1 MKANWKI
8 IDNNNTFQNIEKEF
22 LNIVGNEKLA
32 RILINRKIDTLEKLN
47 SFLNPD
53 DLYALDYNVFTDME
67 KVLSR
72 IDKAIINDENII
84 IYGDFD
90 CDGVTSTAVLYKTL
104 KEIGANVDYYIPN
117 RVDESHGLNTKA
129 LVKIL
134 SKKKAK
140 LIITCD
146 CATSDIEEAKFIKS
160 FNCDLII
167 TDHHISKKELPAA
180 YAILNPKVHG
190 SLNENLSLNQIESLN
205 ELSGVGVAFKLSLA
219 LINKYNK
226 SKKLIEDLIVLV
238 TIGTIGDVVPILNEN
253 RYFVK
258 SGLNIIEK
266 ANKGI
271 QRLID
276 THPYASANKN
286 ITSDFVAF
294 QIVPKI
300 NAEGRLTSINEAFT
314 LLTSDDEDEI
324 NYAIMTLTTL
334 NEQRQSLCNEV
345 FIEAKEMIKHENLNK
360 NDAIILYNPNW
371 HPGIVGIV
379 ASKIVERY
387 NRPAILF
394 TYDKIKKLY
403 RASGRSVDEVDIHEL
418 IKTQSEFL
426 EFYGGHKGA
435 IGCAFSEKVITFD
448 NLKANL
454 NKALNEMTEDIT
466 YNKYVYID
474 SNVDFEDLT
483 VDFVNKISRFEP
495 FGEGMKAP
503 LFLLKDVILKEKR
516 VIGANNNHLKFHIC
530 SKNNTDRT
538 IECVLWNKTDIYA
551 KIDSEI
557 DIIFAPKLSQFNGD
571 TKVQLEIVDVDSK
584 QSVKSV
590 NSSNDGENTL
600 KEVIKKA
607 CGMIVYA
614 SRYKNGEIDLN
625 ILSEKLSVS
634 TNFMIIFFKILND
647 IKMINIKKYRSS
659 IIWYEFIGS
668 KGMHSIISNSRFE
681 NLNNEYQEIT
691 ANKELELSM

>member
-1 MKANWKI
+1 MKSNWKI
-8 IDNNNTFQNIEKEF
+8 IDDNKTFQNIEKEF
-22 LNIVGNEKLA
+22 LNIAGNEKLA

-47 SFLNPD
+47 NFLNPND
-53 DLYALDYNVFTDME
+53 SYAFDYNVFTDME

-72 IDKAIINDENII
+72 IDKAINNNENII

-167 TDHHISKKELPAA
+167 TDHHISKKELPFS
-180 YAILNPKVHG
+180 YAILNPKAQG
-190 SLNENLSLNQIESLN
+190 SLNEDLSLSRIESLN
-205 ELSGVGVAFKLSLA
+205 ELSGVGVAFKLALA

-226 SKKLIEDLIVLV
+226 PNELIEDLIVLV

-258 SGLNIIEK
+258 SGLNLINK

-276 THPYASANKN
+276 THPHALANKN

-314 LLTSDDEDEI
+314 LLTSKDEDEI

-345 FIEAKEMIKHENLNK
+345 FIEAKEMIKNENLDK

-379 ASKIVERY
+379 ASKLVERY

-403 RASGRSVDEVDIHEL
+403 RASGRSVEEVDIHEL

-435 IGCAFSEKVITFD
+435 IGCAFSNQVITFD

-474 SNVDFEDLT
+474 STVDFEDLT
-483 VDFVNKISRFEP
+483 IDFVNKINQFEP
-495 FGEGMKAP
+495 FGEGMKPP
-503 LFLLKDVILKEKR
+503 LFLLKDVILKEKKI
-516 VIGANNNHLKFHIC
+516 IGVNNNHLKFVIC
-530 SKNNTDRT
+530 CKNNTDRT
-538 IECVLWNKTDIYA
+538 IECVLWNKTDINA
-551 KIDSEI
+551 KINSDI
-557 DIIFAPKLSQFNGD
+557 DIIFVPKISKFNGE
-571 TKVQLEIVDVDSK
+571 TKVQLEVVDIDCK
-584 QSVKSV
+584 NILNIR
-590 NSSNDGENTL
+590 NSPEDKKYTL
-600 KEVIKKA
+600 KDLIKTA

-625 ILSEKLSVS
+625 IISEKLSVS
-634 TNFMIIFFKILND
+634 VNFIIIFLKILND
-647 IKMINIKKYRSS
+647 IRMIDIKKRSNN
-659 IIWYEFIGS
+659 IIKYEFLSS
-668 KGMHSIISNSRFE
+668 KGMQAIINNSKFE
-681 NLNNEYQEIT
+681 NLNNEYQKIN
-691 ANKELELSM
+691 ADKELELSM